1 MRMKKSG
8 FNIADLDQIIDKMV
22 KTVENSKDEIYK
34 IGERSQQELY
44 SIAKELEVIKKQ
56 VLQMIEMGDR
66 LEVRARLSRNRL
78 AEVKSD
84 FTNFSEDYVQK
95 VYDIASNI
103 QLELQATRQKE
114 KELRNRR
121 DDLDRRLVGL
131 KETIE
136 RAEFLVSQVSIVF
149 NFLTSD
155 LVQVG
160 HLLQDAKR
168 HQEFGFKIIEAQ
180 EEERK
185 RLSREIH
192 DGPAQMMANVMM
204 RSDLIERIFRERSA
218 EEALQEIRD
227 LRKMVHSALYEV
239 RRIIYDLRPMALDD
253 LGLIPTLRKYL
264 RTVEEY
270 TKTTKIDL
278 ITIRQEQR
286 LPTKLEVALFRLIQ
300 ESVQNAIKHADAT
313 LIQVKIEMKQ
323 TNVIVVIKDNGKGFN
338 VEAKKDGSFGLL
350 GMKERVEL
358 LDGEISIDSTA
369 GSGTLIMLNLPI
381 L

>member
-1 MRMKKSG
+1 MATNKNNI
-8 FNIADLDQIIDKMV
+8 NIAELDQIVEKMV
-22 KTVENSKDEIYK
+22 KTVGNSKDEIYK
-34 IGERSQQELY
+34 IGEQSRKEFY
-44 SIAKELEVIKKQ
+44 SIAKELEIIKKL
-56 VLQMIEMGDR
+56 VLQTIEKGDALERKDR
-66 LEVRARLSRNRL
+66 LARNRL

-84 FTNFSEDYVQK
+84 FTNFSEEYVEQ
-95 VYDIASNI
+95 VYDIASSI
-103 QLELQATRQKE
+103 QLELHSTRQKE
-114 KELRNRR
+114 KELRTRR
-121 DDLDRRLVGL
+121 DDLARRLIGL

-136 RAEFLVSQVSIVF
+136 RAEYLVSQVSIVF

-155 LVQVG
+155 LVKVG
-160 HLLQDAKR
+160 DMLNDAKR

-204 RSDLIERIFRERSA
+204 RSDLIELIFRERGV
-218 EEALQEIRD
+218 EEALAEIRD

-253 LGLIPTLRKYL
+253 LGLVPTLRKYL
-264 RTVEEY
+264 RTIEDY

-278 ITIRQEQR
+278 VTIRQDLR

-300 ESVQNAIKHADAT
+300 ESVQNALKHAEAA
-313 LIQVKIEMKQ
+313 LIQVKIEIKQ
-323 TNVIVVIKDNGKGFN
+323 TNVIAVIKDNGKGFN
-338 VEAKKDGSFGLL
+338 PKETKDGSFGLL

-358 LDGEISIDSTA
+358 LNGEITIDSNV
-369 GSGTLIMLNLPI
+369 GSGTLIMINLPI
-381 L
+381 M